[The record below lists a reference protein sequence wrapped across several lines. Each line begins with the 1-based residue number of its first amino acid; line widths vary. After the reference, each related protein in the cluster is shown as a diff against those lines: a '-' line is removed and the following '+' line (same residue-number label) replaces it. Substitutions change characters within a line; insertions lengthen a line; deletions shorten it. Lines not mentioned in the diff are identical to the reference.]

1 MHACRTSVLTLNLS
15 PVMLVFTGKLV
26 SSVKALD
33 VAEDDLWALLKAF
46 AAVLHLGQVVHHKSG
61 AGFSA

>member
-1 MHACRTSVLTLNLS
+1 MPTLNLS
-15 PVMLVFTGKLV
+15 SVVLVFFTGKLV

-33 VAEDDLWALLKAF
+33 AAEDDLWALLKAF

-61 AGFSA
+61 LS